1 MTSRNEVF
9 YRKWRPQRFD
19 EVAGQDHV
27 TQTLRQALR
36 TDRVAHA
43 YLLCGPRGTGKTSTA
58 RILAKALNCMD
69 PRDGEPC
76 GACVNCIA
84 VTENRMLDLIE
95 IDAASN
101 RGIDDIRD
109 LRDKAR
115 FAPGSG
121 TYKVY
126 VIDEVHQLTGDAFN
140 ALLKTLEEPPPHV
153 IFVLATTETHRVPA
167 TILSRCQRFDFRRL
181 TNDVVIDKLAEI
193 AGEEE
198 IDTDEEVL
206 SLIARTAYGSLRDA
220 ENLLEQLAISY
231 GSEVTLAQALELL
244 GLGDEESSME
254 LAIAALESKT
264 KEALKIINREAAK
277 GSDLSR
283 LRGGTVDVLRTGLL
297 VKAGVQDALGQSQDV
312 LDAMTEAGRG
322 VSLEQLLRIVSE
334 LERADFRQNPSS
346 PLPLEIAVLNAMS
359 KVAVTPATSTPP
371 QSTST
376 QHLVAPAGPA
386 PTRRPQVVPPQ
397 QAPARQ
403 RQPDTRPPRST
414 SENVPSQ
421 PANEPVS
428 PSARAERPQH
438 DERWANVIRELSRT
452 KGAQFNL
459 GALLRAVSK
468 AELSGSNL
476 NISLRQESMEERV
489 VNELADP
496 RGRNPIETAVENA
509 YGVKLNVVVLG
520 RDSNGVTQK
529 TTTAMD
535 SHIVRAAVT
544 MGARIVNEGAADG
557 TASTSPDVENSASA
571 ETNTTQV
578 YPNKLETTE
587 NNTED

>member
-76 GACVNCIA
+76 GACANCIA

-283 LRGGTVDVLRTGLL
+283 LRSGTVDVLRTGLL

-371 QSTST
+371 QSTSN
-376 QHLVAPAGPA
+376 QPLVAPAGPA
-386 PTRRPQVVPPQ
+386 PTRRPQVAPPQ
-397 QAPARQ
+397 QVPARQ

-421 PANEPVS
+421 PTNEPVS

-438 DERWANVIRELSRT
+438 DGRWANVIRELSRT

-476 NISLRQESMEERV
+476 NISFRQESMEERV

-557 TASTSPDVENSASA
+557 TASRGPDVENSASA

-578 YPNKLETTE
+578 DPNKLETTE
-587 NNTED
+587 TNTED